1 MSTQNFQ
8 NWLDTF
14 VAEKGVDLEQR
25 FELEGPSGTNSFSY
39 GVIVEA
45 IKQTS
50 GSEMRAIKTTIVK
63 IDFCNG
69 DVCHYFRHLAQAL
82 VR

>member
-1 MSTQNFQ
+1 MNFN
-8 NWLDTF
+8 NWIDTF
-14 VAEKGVDLEQR
+14 VAEKGIDLEQR
-25 FELEGPSGTNSFSY
+25 FEIEGPSGTNSFPY

-45 IKQTS
+45 IKGAS
-50 GSEMRAIKTTIVK
+50 AAEKNAIKTTIVK